1 MALVVVFDTNILISA
16 LLSLRGTP
24 FQCVNLA
31 RLRIVQAALFR
42 RKLLRPPVAQ
52 KGCAGIRAG
61 GQIVEFLFKRVGMQ
75 LVKLRLH
82 LLDGALGCSVDGGVD
97 HARHGAVNG
106 RRPGQLGAFEQLL
119 QQARGDGH
127 VRIARGY
134 HAVPPDLGIQTR
146 SGARPAR
153 PAGVHFT
160 FTAIWRSGWWR
171 INRGCMAG
179 A

>member
-82 LLDGALGCSVDGGVD
+82 LLDGALGCSVD

-127 VRIARGY
+127 GRIARGY
-134 HAVPPDLGIQTR
+134 HAVPPDWAYKRAAGRARRVPLGFTSRLQL
-146 SGARPAR
+146 SG
-153 PAGVHFT
+153 GQD
-160 FTAIWRSGWWR
+160 G
-171 INRGCMAG
+171 GG
-179 A
+179 